1 MEEMRIRIVTE
12 ATGPVEAALTDESPD
27 TARRIWEALPI
38 EARANTWGDEIYF
51 GIPVDADPE
60 NPREVV
66 DLGDLAYWPPGNA
79 FCIFFGRTPASRGDE
94 IRPASAV
101 NVFGKVEGDPKIF
114 KKVRSG
120 ERVRIE
126 RA

>member
-1 MEEMRIRIVTE
+1 MKIRIVTD
-12 ATGPVEAALTDESPD
+12 ATGPVEASLTDESPE
-27 TARRIWEALPI
+27 TAKALWEALPI
-38 EARANTWGDEIYF
+38 EASANTWGDEIYF
-51 GIPVDADPE
+51 GIPVKVGPE

-66 DLGDLAYWPPGNA
+66 ALGDLAYWPPGSA

-101 NVFGKVEGDPKIF
+101 NVFGKVEGDPKAF

-120 ERVRIE
+120 DRVRIE

>member
-1 MEEMRIRIVTE
+1 MRIRVVTD
-12 ATGPVEAALTDESPD
+12 ATGAVEASLTDESPE
-27 TARRIWEALPI
+27 TAKAVWEALPI

-51 GIPVDADPE
+51 GIPVKQGPE

-66 DLGDLAYWPPGNA
+66 GLGDLAYWPPGNA

-101 NVFGKVEGDPKIF
+101 NVFGKVEGDPKVF

-120 ERVRIE
+120 DRVRIE

>member
-1 MEEMRIRIVTE
+1 MKEMRIRIVTD
-12 ATGPVEAALTDESPD
+12 ATGPVEASLTDESPD
-27 TARRIWEALPI
+27 TAKRIWEALPI

-51 GIPVDADPE
+51 GIPLDADPE

-66 DLGDLAYWPPGNA
+66 ELGDLAYWLPGNA

-120 ERVRIE
+120 DRVSIE